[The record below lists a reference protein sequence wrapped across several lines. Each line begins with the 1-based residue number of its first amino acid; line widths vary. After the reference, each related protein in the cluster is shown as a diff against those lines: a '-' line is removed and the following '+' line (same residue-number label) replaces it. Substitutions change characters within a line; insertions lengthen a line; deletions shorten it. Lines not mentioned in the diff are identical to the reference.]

1 MFFASHP
8 SVYTL
13 PGTWEP
19 QPDVV
24 FDPTYLLASAAV
36 VFATAAIISVISIKQ
51 KRKRAQL
58 TYYFIMK
65 EFDYDLDYKS
75 LDFSNAKTRK
85 LYRIGRGEQGVLLVR
100 PYTND
105 ICAHWRF
112 KTPDEAVRSSNKIF
126 AMYLDY
132 RDGKDFIGMDMCR
145 KFLEMGFTRA
155 RRYANHNSG
164 RKYKKGTK
172 EILPQEEDHMTSKY
186 AESARIFKKVRDI
199 VAKSETY
206 VTMRKSWR
214 LEE

>member
-1 MFFASHP
+1 
-8 SVYTL
+8 
-13 PGTWEP
+13 
-19 QPDVV
+19 
-24 FDPTYLLASAAV
+24 
-36 VFATAAIISVISIKQ
+36 
-51 KRKRAQL
+51 
-58 TYYFIMK
+58 MK
-65 EFDYDLDYKS
+65 EFNYDLNYKT
-75 LDFSNAKTRK
+75 LDFTNEETRK

-112 KTPDEAVRSSNKIF
+112 KTPNEAVTSSNKIY

-132 RDGKDFIGMDMCR
+132 KDEKDFIGMDMCR

-172 EILPQEEDHMTSKY
+172 EVLPQEPDHATSKY
-186 AESARIFKKVRDI
+186 AQSAGIFKKVRDV

-206 VTMRKSWR
+206 VSMRKQWR
-214 LEE
+214 ASE